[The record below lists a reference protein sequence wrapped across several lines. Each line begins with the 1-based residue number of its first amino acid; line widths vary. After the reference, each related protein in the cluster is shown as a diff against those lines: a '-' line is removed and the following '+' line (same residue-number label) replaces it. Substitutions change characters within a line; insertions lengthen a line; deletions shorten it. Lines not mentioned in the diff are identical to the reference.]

1 MLGISMYWQV
11 GNKIDTINNYQI
23 SISVNTNQKIEV
35 NNTTKKQIQWK
46 DKDKKEV
53 CVDKNHKSQKKLK
66 KAYSITHSGHEHKS
80 YSLTHADGTAHEQW
94 RWPQKCARHGWG
106 MSLTYHQSLQT
117 GQP

>member
-11 GNKIDTINNYQI
+11 RNKIDTINNYQI

-53 CVDKNHKSQKKLK
+53 CVDKNHKSQK
-66 KAYSITHSGHEHKS
+66 HKILDNGKQTVNNQACKQTMHLVPDATNTK
-80 YSLTHADGTAHEQW
+80 Y
-94 RWPQKCARHGWG
+94 
-106 MSLTYHQSLQT
+106 YHPL
-117 GQP
+117 